1 MTRREF
7 LKGVVGAGLGSG
19 IALFAGND
27 ALAAPYARV
36 CSGILSFY
44 NLHTDEAL
52 TVRYIG
58 RNGRLDS
65 RALRRLDYLF
75 RCHFTNTVRPVDRR
89 LYVLLD
95 ALRQRLRAAGRPYL
109 LVSGYRSPVY
119 NEYLRRQGY
128 SVAEKSYHMKAMAAD
143 VFIEGVSLD
152 ALRNA
157 AAAFQAGGV
166 GSYSD
171 FIHLDVGPVRYW

>member
-1 MTRREF
+1 MTRRQF
-7 LKGVVGAGLGSG
+7 LKGLIGAGLGSG
-19 IALFAGND
+19 IALVAGHD

-44 NLHTDEAL
+44 NLHTDESL

-58 RNGRLDS
+58 RNGRLDP

-75 RCHFTNTVRPVDRR
+75 RCHFTNTMRPVDRH

-95 ALRQRLRAAGRPYL
+95 AVRQRLRASGRPYL

-119 NEYLRRQGY
+119 NEYLRLQGY

-143 VFIEGVSLD
+143 VFIEGVPLD

-157 AAAFQAGGV
+157 AAGFKAGGV